1 MPNPMGVTWM
11 SVFPRGRRER
21 EFSAGMEL
29 SFLEV
34 HKSNEGNSNDYS
46 HLIRLQYLIPI
57 VIDDLD
63 RDLTFIGVGH
73 VIPGCGSVAAN

>member
-1 MPNPMGVTWM
+1 M
-11 SVFPRGRRER
+11 SFSFSEMRRDIVKSFKHEGRE
-21 EFSAGMEL
+21 G
-29 SFLEV
+29 
-34 HKSNEGNSNDYS
+34 NEGNSSDYS

>member
-1 MPNPMGVTWM
+1 
-11 SVFPRGRRER
+11 
-21 EFSAGMEL
+21 MEL
-29 SFLEV
+29 SFLEMRRDTVKSFKHEV